1 MATDLY
7 ADLGVPRGA
16 SQDEIKKAYRKLAA
30 QFHPDRN
37 PHDKSAEERFKAVNR
52 AHQVLGDADK
62 RALYDEFGEVALRE
76 GFDAEAAR
84 AYGRARSRPG
94 GRGASSGGFSFEDIL
109 GNGNFGDLF
118 GEMFRGGA
126 AGGARSARGGRS
138 GKGANVTT
146 EVSVDLLAAIK
157 GTQILVHMP
166 EHFSAGTARTPGVS
180 TRGEI
185 QVRIPPGAGDGDT
198 VRVPGHGEPGSGGA
212 PAGDLLIT
220 VRVKKHPHFERDGL
234 DLKLDL
240 PLTPGEAFEGA
251 KVSVPTPDGE
261 VTLKVPKGTQ
271 SGQLTRLRGKGVQ
284 RKDKVGDLYV
294 RFVVRLPQHP
304 SKAVSKAI
312 AELDEAL
319 LAEKPIRE
327 GLRL

>member
-1 MATDLY
+1 MMATDLY

-16 SQDEIKKAYRKLAA
+16 SQDEIKKAYRKLAS

-37 PHDKSAEERFKAVNR
+37 PDDKRAEERFKAVNR

-76 GFDAEAAR
+76 GFDIEAAR
-84 AYGRARSRPG
+84 AYGRARSRSS
-94 GRGASSGGFSFEDIL
+94 RGASSGGFSFEDIL

-118 GEMFRGGA
+118 GFRGGA
-126 AGGARSARGGRS
+126 GRAGRRGG
-138 GKGANVTT
+138 GKGNNVSS
-146 EVSVDLLAAIK
+146 EVSVDLLAAIR

-166 EHFSAGTARTPGVS
+166 E
-180 TRGEI
+180 RGEI
-185 QVRIPPGAGDGDT
+185 QVRIPPGAGDGDK
-198 VRVPGHGEPGSGGA
+198 VRVAGHGEPGGGGA

-220 VRVKKHPHFERDGL
+220 VRVKKHPFFERDGL

-294 RFVVRLPQHP
+294 RFLVRLPQAP
-304 SKAVSKAI
+304 SKAVAKAI
-312 AELDEAL
+312 AELDAAMV
-319 LAEKPIRE
+319 AEVPIRE
-327 GLRL
+327 GIRL

>member
-1 MATDLY
+1 MMATDLY

-16 SQDEIKKAYRKLAA
+16 SQDEIKKAYRKLAS

-37 PHDKSAEERFKAVNR
+37 PEDKRAEERFKAVNR
-52 AHQVLGDADK
+52 AHQVLGDAEK

-76 GFDAEAAR
+76 GFDVEAAR
-84 AYGRARSRPG
+84 AYGRARSRS

-118 GEMFRGGA
+118 GEMFRGG
-126 AGGARSARGGRS
+126 GNGRPGRRGP
-138 GKGANVTT
+138 GKGANVSS
-146 EVSVDLLAAIK
+146 EVAVDLLSAIR
-157 GTQILVHMP
+157 GTQIVVNMP
-166 EHFSAGTARTPGVS
+166 E
-180 TRGEI
+180 RGEI
-185 QVRIPPGAGDGDT
+185 QVRIPPGAGDGDK
-198 VRVPGHGEPGSGGA
+198 VRVAGHGEPGGGGG

-220 VRVKKHPHFERDGL
+220 VRVKKHPFFERDGL

-294 RFVVRLPQHP
+294 RFLVRLPQAP
-304 SKAVSKAI
+304 SKAVAKAI

-319 LAEKPIRE
+319 LAEVPIRE
-327 GLRL
+327 GIRL

>member
-7 ADLGVPRGA
+7 ADLGVPRAA

-94 GRGASSGGFSFEDIL
+94 RGASSGGFSFEDIL

-118 GEMFRGGA
+118 GEMFRGG
-126 AGGARSARGGRS
+126 GARTPRQARS

-146 EVSVDLLAAIK
+146 EVSVDLLSAIK

-166 EHFSAGTARTPGVS
+166 DSVYQGTPRAPGVPGG
-180 TRGEI
+180 GEI
-185 QVRIPPGAGDGDT
+185 QVRIPPGAGDGDK
-198 VRVPGHGEPGSGGA
+198 VRVPGHGEPGTGGA

-220 VRVKKHPHFERDGL
+220 VRVKKHPYFERDGL
-234 DLKLDL
+234 DLRLDL

-251 KVSVPTPDGE
+251 KVSVPTPDGD

-319 LAEKPIRE
+319 LAEKPIRD

>member
-16 SQDEIKKAYRKLAA
+16 SQDEIKKAYRKLAS

-37 PHDKSAEERFKAVNR
+37 PDDKSAEERFKAVNR

-62 RALYDEFGEVALRE
+62 RALYDEFGEMALRE
-76 GFDAEAAR
+76 GFDADAAR

-94 GRGASSGGFSFEDIL
+94 GRAASSGGFSFEDIL

-118 GEMFRGGA
+118 GDMFRGGTP
-126 AGGARSARGGRS
+126 RSGRRGG
-138 GKGANVTT
+138 KGSDVST
-146 EVSVDLLAAIK
+146 EVAVDLLSAIK
-157 GTQILVHMP
+157 GTQILVHLP
-166 EHFSAGTARTPGVS
+166 EQ
-180 TRGEI
+180 GEI
-185 QVRIPPGAGDGDT
+185 QVRIPPGAGDGDK
-198 VRVPGHGEPGSGGA
+198 VRVPGHGAAGSSGK
-212 PAGDLLIT
+212 GDLIIT

-294 RFVVRLPQHP
+294 RFLVRLPQNP
-304 SKAVSKAI
+304 TKAVAKAI
-312 AELDEAL
+312 SELDAALVGEA
-319 LAEKPIRE
+319 PIRD
-327 GLRL
+327 GIRL

>member
-7 ADLGVPRGA
+7 TDLGVPRGA

-37 PHDKSAEERFKAVNR
+37 PDDKRAEERFKSVNR

-76 GFDAEAAR
+76 GFDVSAAR
-84 AYGRARSRPG
+84 AYGRARSRS
-94 GRGASSGGFSFEDIL
+94 GRAGSSGGFSFEDIL

-118 GEMFRGGA
+118 GDMFRGGA
-126 AGGARSARGGRS
+126 PGGRPGRRGP
-138 GKGANVTT
+138 GKGSNVSS
-146 EVSVDLLAAIK
+146 EVSVDLLSAIR
-157 GTQILVHMP
+157 GTQIVVNMP
-166 EHFSAGTARTPGVS
+166 E
-180 TRGEI
+180 RGEI
-185 QVRIPPGAGDGDT
+185 QVRIPPGAGDGDK
-198 VRVPGHGEPGSGGA
+198 VRVAGHGEQGDGGA

-220 VRVKKHPHFERDGL
+220 VRVKKHPFFERDGL

-294 RFVVRLPQHP
+294 RFLVRLPQTP
-304 SKAVSKAI
+304 SKTVAKAI
-312 AELDEAL
+312 AELEEAL
-319 LAEKPIRE
+319 LTEIPIRE
-327 GLRL
+327 GIRL